1 MPRLHIGSATLAAVI
16 ATILSAGGRPVRAQ
30 VRVGTDSSTRLQRF
44 GRDALYGTAE
54 GLAFAGLDQANND
67 PPEWGSGGQ
76 GYAKRA
82 ASNVG
87 EFLIQEGVTEGL
99 AAIMKRPLDYR
110 RCGCSE
116 TGRRIGWALQAA
128 VTDPLPNGTHPIAL
142 PRIIGAYAGSFA
154 QASWRP
160 TQGGRSRTSVAL
172 LNGTESLGIGFLI
185 NLYHE
190 FR

>member
-1 MPRLHIGSATLAAVI
+1 MPRLHIHSAALAAVI
-16 ATILSAGGRPVRAQ
+16 ATVFSIGAKPARAQ
-30 VRVGTDSSTRLQRF
+30 VRVGSDSSTRLQRF

-67 PPEWGSGGQ
+67 PPEWGGGGQ

-87 EFLIQEGVTEGL
+87 EFFIQEGVTEGL

-110 RCGCSE
+110 RCGCRDAG
-116 TGRRIGWALQAA
+116 GRVGWALQAA
-128 VTDPLPNGTHPIAL
+128 VTDPLPNGTHPIAW

-160 TQGGRSRTSVAL
+160 TNGGRSRNSVAL

>member
-1 MPRLHIGSATLAAVI
+1 MYRSHIHGAVLAAAMAIVLPFT
-16 ATILSAGGRPVRAQ
+16 ARPLRAQ
-30 VRVGTDSSTRLQRF
+30 VRVGSDSSTRLQRF

-54 GLAFAGLDQANND
+54 GLAFAGLDQLNND
-67 PPEWGSGGQ
+67 PPEWGGGAE
-76 GYAKRA
+76 GYKKRA
-82 ASNVG
+82 LSNVG
-87 EFLIQEGVTEGL
+87 EFYIQEGVTEGL

-110 RCGCSE
+110 RCGCREAS
-116 TGRRIGWALQAA
+116 RRIGWALQAA
-128 VTDPLPNGTHPIAL
+128 VTDPLPNGTHPIAW
-142 PRIIGAYAGSFA
+142 PRILGAYAGSFA

-160 TQGGRSRTSVAL
+160 TNGGRSRNSVAL

>member
-1 MPRLHIGSATLAAVI
+1 MHRSHIHGAVLAAAMAIVLPI
-16 ATILSAGGRPVRAQ
+16 TARPLRAQ
-30 VRVGTDSSTRLQRF
+30 VRVGSDSSTRLQRF

-54 GLAFAGLDQANND
+54 GLAFAGLDQLNND
-67 PPEWGSGGQ
+67 PPEWGGGAE
-76 GYAKRA
+76 GYKKRA
-82 ASNVG
+82 LSNVG
-87 EFLIQEGVTEGL
+87 EFYIQEGVTEGL

-110 RCGCSE
+110 RCGCRDAS
-116 TGRRIGWALQAA
+116 RRIGWALQAA
-128 VTDPLPNGTHPIAL
+128 VTDPLPNGTHPIAW

-160 TQGGRSRTSVAL
+160 TNGGRSRNSVAL
-172 LNGTESLGIGFLI
+172 LNGAESLGIGFLI

>member
-1 MPRLHIGSATLAAVI
+1 MHRSHIHGAALAAAIAVI
-16 ATILSAGGRPVRAQ
+16 LPLAARPLRAQ
-30 VRVGTDSSTRLQRF
+30 VRVGSDSSTRLQRF

-54 GLAFAGLDQANND
+54 GLAFAGLDQLNND
-67 PPEWGSGGQ
+67 PPEWGGGAE
-76 GYAKRA
+76 GYKKRA
-82 ASNVG
+82 LSNVG
-87 EFLIQEGVTEGL
+87 EFYIQEGVTEGL

-110 RCGCSE
+110 RCGCRDAS
-116 TGRRIGWALQAA
+116 RRIGWALQAA
-128 VTDPLPNGTHPIAL
+128 VTDPLPNGTHPIAW

-160 TQGGRSRTSVAL
+160 VDGGRSRNSVAL

>member
-1 MPRLHIGSATLAAVI
+1 MHRSHIHGAVLAAAMAIVLPLT
-16 ATILSAGGRPVRAQ
+16 AHPLRAQ
-30 VRVGTDSSTRLQRF
+30 VRVGSDSSTRLQRF

-54 GLAFAGLDQANND
+54 GLAFAGLDQLNND
-67 PPEWGSGGQ
+67 PPEWGGGAE
-76 GYAKRA
+76 GYKKRA
-82 ASNVG
+82 LSNVG
-87 EFLIQEGVTEGL
+87 EFYIQEGVTEGL

-110 RCGCSE
+110 RCGCRDAS
-116 TGRRIGWALQAA
+116 RRIGWALQAA
-128 VTDPLPNGTHPIAL
+128 VTDPLPNGTHPIAW

-160 TQGGRSRTSVAL
+160 TNGGRSRNSVAL

>member
-1 MPRLHIGSATLAAVI
+1 MHRSHIHGAVLAAAMAIVLPLT
-16 ATILSAGGRPVRAQ
+16 ARPLRAQ
-30 VRVGTDSSTRLQRF
+30 VRVGSDSSTRLQRF

-54 GLAFAGLDQANND
+54 GLAFAGLDQLNND
-67 PPEWGSGGQ
+67 PPEWGGGAE
-76 GYAKRA
+76 GYKKRA
-82 ASNVG
+82 LSNVG
-87 EFLIQEGVTEGL
+87 EFYIQEGVTEGL

-110 RCGCSE
+110 RCGCREAS
-116 TGRRIGWALQAA
+116 RRIGWALQAA
-128 VTDPLPNGTHPIAL
+128 VTDPLPNGTHPIAW
-142 PRIIGAYAGSFA
+142 PRILGAYAGSFA

-160 TQGGRSRTSVAL
+160 TNGGRSRNSVAL